1 MILIRN
7 ATILTQDSKRQ
18 ILKNAAICIKDG
30 RILDIGISHELEKL
44 YKKRAKKIIDGE
56 GRVVMPGL
64 INTHTHLAMTLLRG
78 YADDMPLE
86 KWWFEK
92 VFPFEGKLKAEDVYW
107 GSLLGGLEMIESG
120 TTCFV
125 DGYFFADAIVMA
137 VEELGLRANIG
148 IPVLDFKCPEFESP
162 DDALAAAEKFL
173 TKPRGAEL
181 IKFSI
186 APHMLQSTS
195 LETYRKCKKLADRYK
210 IILQTHLA
218 ETEAEVEYSRKKY
231 KKTPVRLLV
240 ENRILDKNSLVAHVC
255 HLTDDDVVLL
265 AKSRVNVSHCPVS
278 NMKLVSGLM
287 PLKKLLNKG
296 VNIGLGTDGACS
308 NNNLDMFEE
317 MKLSAL
323 VHKLAEK
330 DPSAAEAQ
338 IILDMATINAA
349 KAIGEEKNLGSIE
362 RGKAADIILLNF
374 QQPHLLP
381 DYNILSNLV
390 YSARGNDVETAIIN
404 GQIVMENRKIQNVNE
419 NKILKIIRERYN
431 AYSSN
436 LILCAL

>member
-1 MILIRN
+1 MILIKN
-7 ATILTQDSKRQ
+7 ATILTQNSKRQ
-18 ILKNAAICIKDG
+18 ILKNAAIFIKGGKIVDVGIG
-30 RILDIGISHELEKL
+30 REIEKL
-44 YKKRAKKIIDGE
+44 YKKEAQNIIDGE
-56 GRVVMPGL
+56 GKVVMPGL

-92 VFPFEGKLKAEDVYW
+92 VFPFEARLRDEDIYW
-107 GSLLGGLEMIESG
+107 GSLLGGLEMIKSG

-125 DGYFFADAIVMA
+125 DGYFFADAIVRA
-137 VEELGLRANIG
+137 VKELGLRANIG
-148 IPVLDFKCPEFESP
+148 FPVLDFKCPEFESP
-162 DDALAAAEKFL
+162 DDALAAAQKIL
-173 TKPRGAEL
+173 TKPKREEL

-195 LETYRKCKKLADRYK
+195 LETYRKCKKLADLHK

-218 ETEAEVEYSRKKY
+218 ETEAEVAHSRKKY

-240 ENRILDKNSLVAHVC
+240 ENKIIDKNSLVAHVC
-255 HLTDDDVVLL
+255 HLTDDDIALL
-265 AKSRVNVSHCPVS
+265 AKSGANVSHCPVS
-278 NMKLVSGLM
+278 NLKLVSGLM
-287 PLKKLLNKG
+287 PLKKLLAKG
-296 VNIGLGTDGACS
+296 VNISLGTDGACS
-308 NNNLDMFEE
+308 NNNLDLFEE

-338 IILDMATINAA
+338 IILDMATVNAA

-362 RGKAADIILLNF
+362 KGKTADIILLNF

-381 DYNILSNLV
+381 DYNIISNLV
-390 YSARGNDVETAIIN
+390 YSAKGSDVETAIVN
-404 GQIVMENRKIQNVNE
+404 GQIVMKDRKIKTVDE
-419 NKILKIIRERYN
+419 GKILKKIKERYN
-431 AYSSN
+431 ICSFTSASH
-436 LILCAL
+436 A